1 MLYFC
6 RDEKI
11 HEAVIGLKH
20 PVPAWATAQK
30 IIFSICGIAR
40 NNNWVKKTTCSAH
53 VSQQDKTV
61 SSSSTLGSFFC
72 FVTRT
77 NICWLDRVLSTSLR
91 SKVGLNIRDRRSVI
105 PTSWDR
111 NDFPRTWQTG
121 MRRQKKPAFCF
132 TKNYVIVEFC
142 LQFSIREI

>member
-1 MLYFC
+1 M
-6 RDEKI
+6 
-11 HEAVIGLKH
+11 
-20 PVPAWATAQK
+20 
-30 IIFSICGIAR
+30 
-40 NNNWVKKTTCSAH
+40 
-53 VSQQDKTV
+53 

-77 NICWLDRVLSTSLR
+77 NIWLDRVLSTSLR

-121 MRRQKKPAFCF
+121 MRRQKNPAFCF
-132 TKNYVIVEFC
+132 TRNYVIVEFC
-142 LQFSIREI
+142 LQFSIREIGSSCRFISPTVISSTTIGTVDVQASKEDKSTSPTRALFNVTSKLGDTRCCCCN